1 MLRLSNPRKG
11 QIEMST
17 FDFVKTMLLLGALI
31 VGGSALLSGCEDD
44 VDEVEVERND
54 QGQVKEVEV
63 DD

>member
-1 MLRLSNPRKG
+1 
-11 QIEMST
+11 MST